1 MRVVFKDRHEKNI
14 PICLT
19 RNIREALNLIDRDAK
34 DRGYEIYYTRIWP
47 SSDDKSIWVDFGSH
61 VEFGVIYMEDGE
73 SAMEY
78 FVKLNNEEKKL
89 RESGKENELRDV

>member
-1 MRVVFKDRHEKNI
+1 MRVVFKDRYEKDI

-19 RNIREALNLIDRDAK
+19 RNIREALNLIDKDAK
-34 DRGYEIYYTRIWP
+34 ERGYKIYYTRIWP

-78 FVKLNNEEKKL
+78 FVKLNNEESTASSTE
-89 RESGKENELRDV
+89 ESNE